1 MPGERAPAP
10 LQGSQWSPD
19 ESRGREPHFILPIN
33 CFPESI
39 YDRSPLLFEWNVLCN
54 SWWLSTPRSIFWETP
69 FQKGR
74 CQNHGTGLQSPAS
87 SEGLGHY
94 CRPEA
99 GLPGYR
105 GRRGGGWSVEA
116 GVGALSQCRGRRWR
130 QRGSAPEPTAST
142 RGPGAPWQA

>member
-10 LQGSQWSPD
+10 LLVSQWSPD

-87 SEGLGHY
+87 SEGLGLV
-94 CRPEA
+94 CLDTEAAEAEGGVWRPA
-99 GLPGYR
+99 WGLYLSA
-105 GRRGGGWSVEA
+105 GGGGGGSKGQPWS
-116 GVGALSQCRGRRWR
+116 
-130 QRGSAPEPTAST
+130 PP
-142 RGPGAPWQA
+142 